1 MACETT
7 YLVLSF
13 EHEQVGDF
21 AKGQAQ
27 GDDLSL
33 VDVVGE
39 LAHVDDARR
48 DAWAP
53 YVTFEFLA
61 VIAIGCGGERARK
74 RAYCWDVHPFENAAK
89 IDQNWMWCSTFAHSG
104 FKSLLG

>member
-21 AKGQAQ
+21 TKGQAQ

-39 LAHVDDARR
+39 LAHVD
-48 DAWAP
+48 
-53 YVTFEFLA
+53 
-61 VIAIGCGGERARK
+61 
-74 RAYCWDVHPFENAAK
+74 NA
-89 IDQNWMWCSTFAHSG
+89 
-104 FKSLLG
+104 